1 MMGVLIQRG
10 NLEAGMYTGR
20 MPFEDGDHAAPSRG
34 TTRCRERGLEEI
46 LPSALRKS
54 QCCRHLDVGLI
65 ACGAVGQH
73 FCYLSSLSILP
84 LGQPEFFPDCI
95 PSLECC
101 CSVARLCL
109 TLQPHELQHAR
120 PPCPSPSPG
129 AAGLFI
135 CFLTLPHLRL
145 PQISRIRSLMVT

>member
-46 LPSALRKS
+46 LPSALRRS

-84 LGQPEFFPDCI
+84 LGQPEFFQTWERILFCCSKP
-95 PSLECC
+95 PSLW
-101 CSVARLCL
+101 SFVW
-109 TLQPHELQHAR
+109 QPQGTDPLPFVTFSGTFR
-120 PPCPSPSPG
+120 KNIYLF
-129 AAGLFI
+129 GLYWVLVVVCGI
-135 CFLTLPHLRL
+135 
-145 PQISRIRSLMVT
+145 